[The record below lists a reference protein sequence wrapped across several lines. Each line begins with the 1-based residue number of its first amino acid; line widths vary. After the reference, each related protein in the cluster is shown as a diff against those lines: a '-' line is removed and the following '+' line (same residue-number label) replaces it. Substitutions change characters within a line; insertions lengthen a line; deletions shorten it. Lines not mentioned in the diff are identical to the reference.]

1 MLGGVSVGSFPTG
14 KHMKT
19 KKKKKTGFGLFS
31 MLLYVRITHRRV
43 AFFTARVAFAE

>member
-19 KKKKKTGFGLFS
+19 KKKKTGFGLFS
-31 MLLYVRITHRRV
+31 MLLYVRVTHRRV
-43 AFFTARVAFAE
+43 AFFTARVAFTE